1 MTASGTFSVEG
12 VNSTTCKEP
21 PSCRSYPPFVPFV
34 ETVGLSSTPS
44 LRLRPRLCVTRSS
57 AQLSRR
63 PALPRAS
70 ESLTPFAPSWP
81 SAAPVWAQGAS
92 SPGHS
97 AHLALPRPGPRRGD
111 RDSWGRSS
119 ASAFG
124 RRRNRCVTHA
134 VVWRDAGRRADTGRS
149 HREVDHDSTLPRCI
163 RSSHL
168 VSGGVERFFCHV
180 SSPWLAE
187 QRLLFCAPVLVSTQ
201 VICKITITRMMTINT
216 PMIVPMI
223 PRFMLVSSGL
233 VAITPRLCDDLER

>member
-1 MTASGTFSVEG
+1 MPVDGPHGRLVGQRHSEARLLRRRTRHGTRGGRNRTASHGVGMTASGTFSVEG

-97 AHLALPRPGPRRGD
+97 AHFALPRPGPRRGD
-111 RDSWGRSS
+111 RDSWVD
-119 ASAFG
+119 
-124 RRRNRCVTHA
+124 RRRQPS
-134 VVWRDAGRRADTGRS
+134 AG
-149 HREVDHDSTLPRCI
+149 
-163 RSSHL
+163 
-168 VSGGVERFFCHV
+168 GGIG
-180 SSPWLAE
+180 A
-187 QRLLFCAPVLVSTQ
+187 
-201 VICKITITRMMTINT
+201 
-216 PMIVPMI
+216 
-223 PRFMLVSSGL
+223 
-233 VAITPRLCDDLER
+233 